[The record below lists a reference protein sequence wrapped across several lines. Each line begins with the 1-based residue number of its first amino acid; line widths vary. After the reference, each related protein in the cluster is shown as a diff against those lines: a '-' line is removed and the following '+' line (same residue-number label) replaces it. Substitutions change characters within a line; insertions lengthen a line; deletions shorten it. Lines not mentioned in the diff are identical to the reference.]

1 MTSVFGKC
9 RMKVTYLFGKC
20 RNRYSDTKEKCEKED
35 FAHETTSGLR
45 AGADDDYLGAG
56 RPVTRLEIE
65 HQMPVDRQL
74 SATTVLSFLSRLQD
88 KGFVDVYRDGKSNVY
103 EAAVP
108 KEAYL
113 QEESRSI
120 WKRLYQNSV
129 GNFMAALG
137 GGAELSDEDLD
148 ELQDFLDRERRERGK

>member
-1 MTSVFGKC
+1 
-9 RMKVTYLFGKC
+9 MKRLPD
-20 RNRYSDTKEKCEKED
+20 SELELMMIIWD
-35 FAHETTSGLR
+35 
-45 AGADDDYLGAG
+45 AG

-65 HQMPVDRQL
+65 RQMPVDRQL

-88 KGFVDVYRDGKSNVY
+88 KGFVDVYRDGKTNVY

-137 GGAELSDEDLD
+137 SGEELSDEDLD
-148 ELQDFLDRERRERGK
+148 ELQDFLDRERRERRK